1 MMLSTVADSEVERG
15 NLVTTTRMV
24 LVVEYDGTNY
34 YGSQWQ
40 AGLPS
45 IQSEI
50 ERALRGLT
58 GETIR
63 VAMASR
69 TDAGV
74 HAQGQVVSFLTGSV
88 LPRETFVN
96 GLNYYLPR
104 DIAVKSAYVME
115 DSFEVRRAAVSR
127 QYRYSI
133 LNTQARSPLRE
144 AFTYRVAG
152 ALDVDAMA
160 RACQALV
167 GEHDFASFASGL
179 RGDEK
184 STVRRVYQ
192 AEVIRKEDL
201 VVLDM
206 VANAFVRHQ
215 VRSTAGCLV
224 SIGLGRMSLDEFYS
238 IIEAKQ
244 PGLAGPTLPA
254 CGLCLVRVKYPH
266 PFEEWKND
274 QDL

>member
-1 MMLSTVADSEVERG
+1 M
-15 NLVTTTRMV
+15 
-24 LVVEYDGTNY
+24 VVEYNGTNY

-40 AGLPS
+40 TGLPT

-50 ERALRGLT
+50 EKALRGLT

-74 HAQGQVVSFLTGSV
+74 HAQRQVVSFLTGSA
-88 LPRETFVN
+88 LSRETFIS
-96 GLNYYLPR
+96 GLNHYLPQ
-104 DIAVKSAYVME
+104 DIAVKSTYIMDE
-115 DSFEVRRAAVSR
+115 FFEVRRIAMSR

-133 LNTQARSPLRE
+133 LNVGTRSPLRE
-144 AFTYRVAG
+144 SFAYRVVG
-152 ALDVDAMA
+152 TLDVDGMDQ
-160 RACQALV
+160 ACQALV
-167 GEHDFASFASGL
+167 GEHDFASFASGI
-179 RGDEK
+179 GGEEK

-192 AEVIRKEDL
+192 AGVGRKGDF

-224 SIGLGRMSLDEFYS
+224 SIGLGKMSLDEFYS
-238 IIEAKQ
+238 IIEVKQ

-254 CGLCLVRVKYPH
+254 CGLCLVRVNYPH
-266 PFEEWKND
+266 PFEELND
-274 QDL
+274 DEDL

>member
-1 MMLSTVADSEVERG
+1 MLSTVADFEVEKG

-24 LVVEYDGTNY
+24 LATEYYGTNY

-40 AGLPS
+40 AGVPT

-50 ERALRGLT
+50 EKALRGLT

-74 HAQGQVVSFLTGSV
+74 HARGQVVSFRTSSV
-88 LPRETFVN
+88 LPREAFVS
-96 GLNYYLPR
+96 GLNHYLPK
-104 DIAVKSAYVME
+104 DIAVKSAHIME
-115 DSFEVRRAAVSR
+115 DSFDVRRAAASR

-133 LNTQARSPLRE
+133 LNIRTRSPLRE
-144 AFTYRVAG
+144 AFAYRVAG
-152 ALDVDAMA
+152 TLDADTMNQ
-160 RACQALV
+160 ACRALV
-167 GEHDFASFASGL
+167 GEHDFASFASGV
-179 RGDEK
+179 GGEEK

-192 AEVIRKEDL
+192 AEVTRKGEL

-224 SIGLGRMSLDEFYS
+224 SVGLGRMSLDEFRS

-254 CGLCLVRVKYPH
+254 CGLCLVRVNYPH
-266 PFEEWKND
+266 PFEEENSD
-274 QDL
+274 EDL